1 MTTDGLGL
9 VGGFLSQVRERPDE
23 PALVWNGEEVT
34 YRELYERAGRERD
47 RLARLSLGPGE
58 AVGVLATKSPTAIA
72 LVLACLL
79 ARRPFLLPSP
89 ALAGS
94 LLADLFAQAGCR
106 SVITPDGEDAGVVP
120 NPGITPQPLSPREAA
135 EVSFM
140 LTTSGSTSLPKI
152 VPLGRDAVNRF
163 ITWAGPAFSIGP
175 GSTVLNYAPLNF
187 DLCLLDIWTTLAHG
201 GRVVL
206 VDPALAVRG
215 GHLLD
220 LLVRHDVD
228 VVQAVPMFYGL
239 LLDAARR
246 GGDTLP
252 GVQHV
257 MFSGDVIPDHTLA
270 ALPEL
275 FPKARIHNIYGCTET
290 NDSFIHEVDT
300 GVTAFTP
307 VPIGVPLP
315 GVRALVLDAEGAA
328 VEGPGTGEL
337 YVSTPFQAAGYL
349 DRTRHT
355 DKFTGHPL
363 GLDDRRWFRTGDLVR
378 RDSDGRLH
386 LTGRGDH
393 QVKVRGVAVNT
404 AEIERVLLDHPDV
417 LEAGVA
423 AVPDAAEGRRLVAA
437 VQCAPGSALSSLTLR
452 RHCARSLPRAAVP
465 SKLRILDEPLPKTAT
480 GKVDRKAL
488 DRPQDLSTA
497 KERTS

>member
-1 MTTDGLGL
+1 MTSDGLGL
-9 VGGFLSQVRERPDE
+9 VGGFLSQVRERPDAT
-23 PALVWNGEEVT
+23 ALLWNGEET
-34 YRELYERAGRERD
+34 SYRELYEHAGRERD
-47 RLARLSLGPGE
+47 RLAQLALAPGE
-58 AVGVLATKSPTAIA
+58 PVGVLATKSPAAVA

-89 ALAGS
+89 ALAPS

-106 SVITPDGEDAGVVP
+106 QVITPDGTDAGVVP
-120 NPGITPQPLSPREAA
+120 SPDVTPQPLTPREAA

-152 VPLGRDAVNRF
+152 VPLGREAVNRF
-163 ITWAGPAFSIGP
+163 AAWAGPAFSIGP

-187 DLCLLDIWTTLAHG
+187 DLCLLDVWTTLAHG

-206 VDPALAVRG
+206 VDPGLAARG

-220 LLVRHDVD
+220 LLERHDVQ

-246 GGDTLP
+246 RGAALP
-252 GVQHV
+252 GVEHV
-257 MFSGDVIPDHTLA
+257 MFSGDVIPDRTFA

-300 GVTAFTP
+300 AATAFPP

-315 GVRALVLDAEGAA
+315 GVEALILDERGEP
-328 VEGPGTGEL
+328 VEGPGSGEL

-349 DRTRHT
+349 DRTRHA

-378 RDSDGRLH
+378 RDGDGRLH
-386 LTGRGDH
+386 LTGRSDH

-404 AEIERVLLDHPDV
+404 AEVERVLLDHPAV

-423 AVPDAAEGRRLVAA
+423 ALPDPIEGRRLVAA
-437 VQCAPGSALSSLTLR
+437 VQAAPGSGLSTLTLR
-452 RHCARSLPRAAVP
+452 QHCARSLPRAAVP
-465 SKLRILDEPLPKTAT
+465 AKLHIVAEPLPKTAT

-488 DRPQDLSTA
+488 DRLHELSTA
-497 KERTS
+497 KGRTS